1 MSAASPGQ
9 DAPREI
15 DEPPDFELS
24 HRFDDPNDPS
34 EITVF
39 PDAEEGSTSQ
49 WLSID
54 TGYALP
60 LEEIR

>member
-1 MSAASPGQ
+1 MSTAGPTRNT
-9 DAPREI
+9 PREI
-15 DEPPDFELS
+15 DEPPDFKLS
-24 HRFDDPNDPS
+24 HRFDDPDDPS

-39 PDAEEGSTSQ
+39 PDVEEGSTTQ
-49 WLSID
+49 WLSIE